1 MPSAPAGGARAPT
14 PRRRAKS
21 SSPARRSSPRAA
33 RGSAPARLG
42 GSVNPVIRR
51 AFSASPGVRNW
62 SPPRARGGS
71 APRARRS
78 PPRGPGRL
86 AKGLTGFLALQA
98 ALMGRKV
105 NGPYV
110 GASGKTLALYP
121 LGSSA
126 APYNLGPVHTIGRKH
141 QLNKFP
147 VVERT
152 RLRRPRTCGRK
163 ACLGGQP
170 NSGLY
175 DPNMTWVKLN
185 GSRMP
190 RKFGEGAF
198 TNFPMPVISA
208 ANVLKF
214 EAQGYQF
221 PKQVLKQAQAGL
233 PIIGNYKLSNKTL
246 AALAAKDPRMLPAI
260 FEATRPLPSRFNRTN
275 QLALPA
281 GVQRKLQ
288 ALENRARSMAVT
300 GTAKAAAFPYKVAK
314 KARNVTGYVAE
325 SVGRGASSV
334 ASAARYAS
342 SLPGRGKRALGRFVS
357 AQGRRLPN

>member
-1 MPSAPAGGARAPT
+1 MY
-14 PRRRAKS
+14 
-21 SSPARRSSPRAA
+21 
-33 RGSAPARLG
+33 
-42 GSVNPVIRR
+42 RR
-51 AFSASPGVRNW
+51 AFSAPPGVRNS
-62 SPPRARGGS
+62 SPPRARGS
-71 APRARRS
+71 APRPRRG
-78 PPRGPGRL
+78 GPGRL
-86 AKGLTGFLALQA
+86 AKGLTGILALQA
-98 ALMGRKV
+98 ALMGRRV
-105 NGPYV
+105 NTPFV
-110 GASGKTLALYP
+110 GSSARALAVYP
-121 LGSSA
+121 LGSS
-126 APYNLGPVHTIGRKH
+126 GPNYAHMTRTMGRR
-141 QLNKFP
+141 QELNKFP

-152 RLRRPRTCGRK
+152 RLRRPKTCGRK

-175 DPNMTWVKLN
+175 DPKMTWVKLN

-208 ANVLKF
+208 ANVLRF

-221 PKQVLKQAQAGL
+221 PKSVLKQAQAVL

-246 AALAAKDPRMLPAI
+246 AALAAKDPRMLPALLK
-260 FEATRPLPSRFNRTN
+260 ANAPLPSRFNRTN

-288 ALENRARSMAVT
+288 ALENRARSMAVG
-300 GTAKAAAFPYKVAK
+300 GTAKAVALPYKVAK
-314 KARNVTGYVAE
+314 KARNVTGYVAS

-334 ASAARYAS
+334 ASAVRYAAA
-342 SLPGRGKRALGRFVS
+342 LPGRGKRALGRVMS